1 MATFFEVQKAAAE
14 RMQAIAELAD
24 KLGYGAAAA
33 SVREQLEAMHNRAL
47 TVVVAGE
54 IKRGKS
60 SLLNALL
67 NETQP
72 VCPVD
77 AAVCT
82 NTVTVLRYGEKEQVQ
97 VYLADKD
104 AENGVRTETISRSQI
119 GSYASESGNPGNYK
133 NVLQIEVRLPN
144 PLLKEGV
151 VFVDTPGVGSLNPA
165 HAETTYAYLP
175 NADMLLFVSDV
186 VSPMTET
193 ELKFLERGYSYCDC
207 VVFPLTKKD
216 TGDYETI
223 LEGNRRKISQ
233 TLKVPEEQVQIIP
246 VSSSAKLK
254 YLQDPNMPE
263 RPRERMYRNSNYQQL
278 ENTIWTTIANR
289 QVQVRILPYLCA
301 AEETLQEILESLSNQ
316 YQVLGNSAKAK
327 EMAQSLERSR
337 KSLALLQEDGADWKK
352 HLKSFFQKKQTDI
365 IDKQTEIKTK
375 ANNTVSRRVKEKKKA
390 ICKAEEYNALLSD
403 INQIISGGILEIRDD
418 IDKDITDKISRLWSS
433 MQISISKDESAL
445 AGVRSDPSKTI
456 DIDIAKKKL
465 GQKAMIKAKS
475 IAKVTGPLIAA
486 GTALGAIV
494 GLATAGPA
502 GAMAGASFGA
512 KVGGLIGGGVGG
524 VAGAVTFATTNGNFD
539 ENDIDEVEKKFTQ
552 HIKITLDN
560 AQGKIKLVLDNLRDG
575 IIAELDKQLQAKVL
589 GIQTDIDRI
598 QANMSAEEEK
608 LPLLKKGLEDKLTSA
623 REQLELLTAQM
634 EELAQMS
641 VEMELCT
648 QSV

>member
-24 KLGYGAAAA
+24 KLGYSAAAT

-82 NTVTVLRYGEKEQVQ
+82 NTVTVLRYGEQEQVQ

-104 AENGVRTETISRSQI
+104 AENGVRTESISRSQI
-119 GSYASESGNPGNYK
+119 GSFASENGNPGNYK
-133 NVLQIEVRLPN
+133 NVLQIEVQLPN

-233 TLKVPEEQVQIIP
+233 TLKLPEEQVQIIP

-254 YLQDPNMPE
+254 CLQDPNLPE
-263 RPRERMYRNSNYQQL
+263 RTRERMYRNSNYQQL
-278 ENTIWTTIANR
+278 ENTIWTTIAKR
-289 QVQVRILPYLCA
+289 QAQVRILPYLCA

-316 YQVLGNSAKAK
+316 YQVLGNRTKAK
-327 EMAQSLERSR
+327 ELAKSLENSR
-337 KSLALLQEDGADWKK
+337 EYLELLRENGAEWKMD
-352 HLKSFFQKKQTDI
+352 LKNFFKEKQTTV
-365 IDKQTEIKTK
+365 IDKQTEIKTE
-375 ANNTVSRRVKEKKKA
+375 ATNTVSRRVKKKKKA

-403 INQIISGGILEIRDD
+403 INSIISGGILEIRDD
-418 IDKDITDKISRLWSS
+418 IDKDITDKISSLWSS
-433 MQISISKDESAL
+433 MQISISKDKKAL
-445 AGVRSDPSKTI
+445 DGVSSKPSETIEI
-456 DIDIAKKKL
+456 DISKKNI
-465 GQKAMIKAKS
+465 GQKALVKAKS
-475 IAKVTGPLIAA
+475 ASKITAPLTAA
-486 GTALGAIV
+486 GTVIGSVAGFCI
-494 GLATAGPA
+494 AGPG
-502 GAMAGASFGA
+502 GAM
-512 KVGGLIGGGVGG
+512 VGGKIGGTIGAGIGG
-524 VAGAVTFATTNGNFD
+524 LTGAVVFAKTDGNFD
-539 ENDIDEVEKKFTQ
+539 EKDIEEVKNKFTQ
-552 HIKITLDN
+552 HIKDTMEN
-560 AQGKIKLVLDNLRDG
+560 AQKKIKDTLDNLRDG
-575 IIAELDKQLQAKVL
+575 IIEELDKQLQTKVL
-589 GIQTDIDRI
+589 GIQTDIARI
-598 QANMSAEEEK
+598 QENMHAEEERI
-608 LPLLKKGLEDKLTSA
+608 PLLKKGLEDKMTSA

-641 VEMELCT
+641 VETELCA

>member
-33 SVREQLEAMHNRAL
+33 SVREQLEAMQKRDL
-47 TVVVAGE
+47 MVVVAGE

-82 NTVTVLRYGEKEQVQ
+82 NTVTVLRYGEQEQVQ

-104 AENGVRTETISRSQI
+104 AENGMRTESISRSQI

-233 TLKVPEEQVQIIP
+233 TLKLPEEQVQIIP

-254 YLQDPNMPE
+254 CLQDPNLPE
-263 RPRERMYRNSNYQQL
+263 RTRERMYRNSNYQQL
-278 ENTIWTTIANR
+278 ENTIWTTIAKR
-289 QVQVRILPYLCA
+289 QAQVRILPYLCA

-316 YQVLGNSAKAK
+316 YQVLGNSTKAK
-327 EMAQSLERSR
+327 ELAQSLNHSREYLERLR
-337 KSLALLQEDGADWKK
+337 EDGAEWKMEMK
-352 HLKSFFQKKQTDI
+352 VYFQRKQTAV
-365 IDKQTEIKTK
+365 IDKQTEIKTE
-375 ANNTVSRRVKEKKKA
+375 ATNTVSRRVKEKKKA
-390 ICKAEEYNALLSD
+390 ICKAEEYNALLTE
-403 INQIISGGILEIRDD
+403 INQIISSGILEIRND
-418 IDKDITDKISRLWSS
+418 IDKDITDKISRLWSR
-433 MQISISKDESAL
+433 MQISVSKDEKAL
-445 AGVRSDPSKTI
+445 DGVSSNPSTTI
-456 DIDIAKKKL
+456 DINISLKKTSE
-465 GQKAMIKAKS
+465 KAMIKARS
-475 IAKVTGPLIAA
+475 TAKVVTPITAA
-486 GTALGAIV
+486 CTAVGAVI
-494 GLATAGPA
+494 GIATAGPG
-502 GAMAGASFGA
+502 GAYLGA
-512 KVGGLIGGGVGG
+512 KLGATLGGWVGAAAAG
-524 VAGAVTFATTNGNFD
+524 VAGTVTFIATDGNYD

-552 HIKITLDN
+552 HIKITMDN
-560 AQGKIKLVLDNLRDG
+560 AQGKIRLTLDNLRDG
-575 IIAELDKQLQAKVL
+575 IIAELDKQLQTKVL
-589 GIQTDIDRI
+589 GIQTDIARI
-598 QANMSAEEEK
+598 QENMHAEEERV
-608 LPLLKKGLEDKLTSA
+608 PLLKKGLEDKLTSA

-641 VEMELCT
+641 VETELCA